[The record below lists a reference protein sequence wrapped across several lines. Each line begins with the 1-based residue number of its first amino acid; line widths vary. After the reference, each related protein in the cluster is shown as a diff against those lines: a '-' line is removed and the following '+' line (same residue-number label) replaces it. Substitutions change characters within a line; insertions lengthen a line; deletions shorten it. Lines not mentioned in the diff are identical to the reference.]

1 MFKNLCSQEQ
11 EEALITKRTPHRDAL
26 RILFVFNAGG
36 TPCAV
41 PAEPEIVSIFKGE
54 TRLWAFDFWMR
65 NPDYLAAELLD
76 MFEQN
81 GDNVY
86 LQAAESIFENDE
98 PDLRRVPMIR
108 YLFGAYDRM
117 DDSLSLLR
125 SRDLIRITGL
135 KSNTKVRET
144 DFLLT
149 AKGKEVCTSAVTQ
162 EPILKWY
169 ADRAELVARVAGDRG
184 GTALKHQQYERAT
197 YAETKYGGVI
207 PPITSD
213 VHQRLKQLVETA
225 SEDTNGQIE

>member
-1 MFKNLCSQEQ
+1 MS
-11 EEALITKRTPHRDAL
+11 KRTPHRDAL
-26 RILFVFNAGG
+26 RILFILGAGG
-36 TPCAV
+36 TPLAD
-41 PAEPEIVSIFKGE
+41 PAAPEIVSIFKGE
-54 TRLWAFDFWMR
+54 ARLLAFDFWMR

-76 MFEQN
+76 MIEQY

-86 LQAAESIFENDE
+86 LQAVETIFENDE

-135 KSNTKVRET
+135 KSGAKVKET

-149 AKGKEVCTSAVTQ
+149 AKGKEVCISAVTQ

-169 ADRAELVARVAGDRG
+169 ADRAELVAKVAGDRG
-184 GTALKHQQYERAT
+184 GTALKQQQYVRTT

-207 PPITSD
+207 PPIALE
-213 VHQRLKQLVETA
+213 VRQRLEQLKEMT
-225 SEDTNGQIE
+225 